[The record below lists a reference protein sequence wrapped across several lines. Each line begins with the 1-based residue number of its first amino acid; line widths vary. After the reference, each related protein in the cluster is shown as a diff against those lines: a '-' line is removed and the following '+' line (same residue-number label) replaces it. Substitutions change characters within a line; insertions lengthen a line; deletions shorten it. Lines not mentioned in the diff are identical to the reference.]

1 MIAGAGLAVLCVA
14 AGVVAVRALL
24 SRPQPHAMWPVAL
37 FFAFALA
44 ALAGIGLSPMA
55 RLLRDRALL
64 RRWSERWRAC
74 PSCGASRGAE
84 SRCPVCEH
92 PLDDAHLYWVV
103 SSRHWSETAAASL
116 FAPSAASLAVF
127 FAMVAGH
134 ARDLSTAVVLWLFV
148 LGLGAAAAMTAWFAS
163 LSLRQLRSEP
173 SALSYTRSWERDGAW
188 WYTTSK
194 CALRGDEWT
203 AEGQSEGPARE
214 PPRASDDGSATAFER
229 GLAALLAS
237 WNRDEKAPLSAAQK
251 FSWRLVPSGDLPP
264 STGAD
269 SVYREAAQ
277 ASTSDGVARET
288 HIAWTVSFNQYPA
301 GELLEEAKLPA
312 PAYQP
317 DDDECV
323 ELFDADWSVDLA
335 QVVRVFSR
343 DQALRAAIE
352 ALATSIDD
360 DHVRLALDALRLSRA

>member
-1 MIAGAGLAVLCVA
+1 MIAGAGLAALCVA
-14 AGVVAVRALL
+14 AGVVAARALL
-24 SRPQPHAMWPVAL
+24 ARPQAHVLWPIAL

-44 ALAGIGLSPMA
+44 ALAGIGLSPTA

-64 RRWSERWRAC
+64 RRWSERWSAC
-74 PSCGASRGAE
+74 PSCGASRGAG

-127 FAMVAGH
+127 FAMTAGR
-134 ARDLSTAVVLWLFV
+134 ARDVSTAVVLWIFV
-148 LGLGAAAAMTAWFAS
+148 LGLGAAAALTAWFAS
-163 LSLRQLRSEP
+163 LSLRQLRTEP
-173 SALSYTRSWERDGAW
+173 TALSYTRSWERGGAW

-214 PPRASDDGSATAFER
+214 PPRASDDGSSTAFER

-237 WNRDEKAPLSAAQK
+237 WNRDEKAPLSAVQK
-251 FSWRLVPSGDLPP
+251 FSWRLVPAVESSQSSRSD
-264 STGAD
+264 A
-269 SVYREAAQ
+269 VYREAAP
-277 ASTSDGVARET
+277 TTTRDGVEREARIT
-288 HIAWTVSFNQYPA
+288 WTVSFNLYPA

-312 PAYQP
+312 PTYEP
-317 DDDECV
+317 DDECV

-343 DQALRAAIE
+343 DPALRAAIE

-360 DHVRLALDALRLSRA
+360 DHVRLALDALRFSRA